1 MDKKPKSK
9 EQEPSKSQDDGTM
22 DGAPQKER
30 IAKVMARAGLC
41 SRRDAEKWIEQGR
54 VEVNGQILM
63 SPGVKVGDDDKV
75 TVDGKVLPQKERTRL
90 FLYHKPAGLVTT
102 HRDEKSRVTI
112 FDKFPPDLPRV
123 VSVGRLDINTE
134 GLLLLT
140 NDGTLSRYL
149 ELPQTGIKRTYR
161 VRVHGKV
168 YEDRLNQLKK
178 GIRYDGVRYGSID
191 AVLEKTDKS
200 DGANNWITVTLKE
213 GKNREVRK
221 VMESIGLTV
230 NRLIRTSY
238 GPFHLANLDRGA
250 ILEVKYGQ
258 LISMLP
264 EYFKK

>member
-1 MDKKPKSK
+1 MDKLDKSK
-9 EQEPSKSQDDGTM
+9 ASSSSNKNEEISK
-22 DGAPQKER
+22 KER
-30 IAKVMARAGLC
+30 IAKIMARAGLC
-41 SRRDAEKWIEQGR
+41 SRRDAEKWIESGR
-54 VEVNGQILM
+54 VEVNGNVLVT
-63 SPGVKVGDDDKV
+63 PAHNVGPEDKIV
-75 TVDGKVLPQKERTRL
+75 VDGKILPTHERTRL

-102 HRDEKSRVTI
+102 RRDEQGRTTI
-112 FDKFPPDLPRV
+112 FDKFPAEFPRT

-140 NDGTLSRYL
+140 NDGELSRYL
-149 ELPQTGIKRTYR
+149 ELPQTGISRTYR

-168 YEDRLNQLKK
+168 YQDRLDNLKK

-191 AVLEKTDKS
+191 ARLDDGEKKEGS
-200 DGANNWITVTLKE
+200 NAWLNVTLRE

-221 VMESIGLTV
+221 VMDAVGLTV

-238 GPFHLANLDRGA
+238 GPFHLGNLDRGA
-250 ILEVKYGQ
+250 ILEVKYSQ